1 MPTRQEVLD
10 GIETIND
17 NGNNTALEVRTVLRS
32 LLDYTENDDIPV
44 PTPGGSNVDFF
55 HFWTEDGPI
64 DSDLFS
70 IWYSFKGIQKQT
82 VNFTFRIESRGES
95 FNDFSFEV
103 SDEIYETLIN
113 ILEIRNPNF
122 PLWFS
127 VPVFDRFKIE
137 NREVG
142 FLRLDLSTPNLVSL
156 TIDSEMQRTTPIT
169 VFTSIQFH
177 APAFNFD
184 QLG

>member
-17 NGNNTALEVRTVLRS
+17 NGNNTAQEVRTVLRS
-32 LLDYTENDDIPV
+32 LLDYTENDDMPN
-44 PTPGGSNVDFF
+44 PGNNVDFF
-55 HFWTEDGPI
+55 HFWTEDGPVEN
-64 DSDLFS
+64 DLFS

-95 FNDFSFEV
+95 FNDFSFNV

-113 ILEIRNPNF
+113 IVEQRNDNL
-122 PLWFS
+122 PLRFS
-127 VPVFDRFKIE
+127 VPVFDRFEID

-156 TIDSEMQRTTPIT
+156 TIDSEMQRTTPIS
-169 VFTSIQFH
+169 VFTSIHFH
-177 APAFNFD
+177 APKFNFD